1 MSQPTSERTR
11 SIVAGSLP
19 LVRSHT
25 DEIMSQMEA
34 HLRGIGGSDERFG
47 QSEVAAMLLTQLLID
62 QAAAIAEQGSPR
74 IPLGLAAEHR
84 ALDIVGRHYSR
95 FGDAL
100 VPVLKDV
107 LGSGVPSDLT
117 AAWGDAFWLA
127 VRAIQPQPELQPAA

>member
-1 MSQPTSERTR
+1 MPYSTSERTR
-11 SIVAGSLP
+11 SIIAGSLP

-25 DEIMSQMEA
+25 DQIMSYMET

-47 QSEVAAMLLTQLLID
+47 QSEVAAMMLTQLLIE
-62 QAAAIAEQGSPR
+62 QAAEIAERGSLQVPV
-74 IPLGLAAEHR
+74 GLASEHR

-107 LGSGVPSDLT
+107 LGPGVPSEVT

-127 VRAIQPQPELQPAA
+127 VRAIQPQQELQPAA